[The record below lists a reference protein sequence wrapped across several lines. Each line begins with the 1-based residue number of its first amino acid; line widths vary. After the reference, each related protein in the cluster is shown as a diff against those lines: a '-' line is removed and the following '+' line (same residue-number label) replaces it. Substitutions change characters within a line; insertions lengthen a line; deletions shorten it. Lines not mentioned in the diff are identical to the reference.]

1 MAFSIVDLTLGHGTV
16 RRLPWSCFLHTPDP
30 PWPCTRMALSRTRPV
45 LVICPLA
52 RSLTRWRSLA
62 HPSAPLAP
70 LANAL
75 LLLLL
80 LFSLLSQMPGWFA
93 LGALPLLHIVAYKLI
108 IDVLT
113 PNMAKFVANAD
124 FREGV
129 DDRHVALLAVFV
141 AFLMHLGT
149 FYPYLVVSGVQSGVD
164 NETPRSKRPTDSS
177 LAGRLYAAHL
187 NQVES
192 FPGFAAAVLAA
203 ICLGSNGGVAGGA
216 TNTVAALAWLHV
228 GFRCVYWFLY
238 VVNVPNLR
246 SLAYVCSFHCT
257 VYIFGAAFVRLN
269 SRARLNAA
277 APV

>member
-70 LANAL
+70 LANALLL

-203 ICLGSNGGVAGGA
+203 ICLGSNAGVAGGA
-216 TNTVAALAWLHV
+216 TSNVAVLAWLHV
-228 GFRCVYWFLY
+228 GFRCVYWVLY

-246 SLAYVCSFHCT
+246 TLAYVCSFHCT
-257 VYIFGAAFVRLN
+257 VYIFGTAFVG
-269 SRARLNAA
+269 SKWT
-277 APV
+277 P